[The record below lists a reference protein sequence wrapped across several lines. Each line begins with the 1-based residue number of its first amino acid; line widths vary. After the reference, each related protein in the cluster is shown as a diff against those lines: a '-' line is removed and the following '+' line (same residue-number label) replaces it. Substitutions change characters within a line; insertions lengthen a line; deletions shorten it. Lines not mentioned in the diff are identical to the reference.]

1 MFVPVMYKMAAMS
14 VRPQRTAF
22 TFDENPIT
30 LHLDKA
36 TPNVTYK
43 LRRDK
48 TEIIPVQRITG
59 NQLLLEI
66 PQGDQ
71 LGEGL
76 DAGYFE
82 LLKDNK
88 VEQLIA
94 LNHNNKESRLE
105 YYSPEELKSIFAGQK
120 NVQVFQNLDDNAFSK
135 EFQQQNMGTSLWKYF
150 LYGALFFLLAEIML
164 IRFKK

>member
-1 MFVPVMYKMAAMS
+1 L
-14 VRPQRTAF
+14 Q
-22 TFDENPIT
+22 
-30 LHLDKA
+30 
-36 TPNVTYK
+36 
-43 LRRDK
+43 
-48 TEIIPVQRITG
+48 
-59 NQLLLEI
+59 
-66 PQGDQ
+66 
-71 LGEGL
+71 
-76 DAGYFE
+76 
-82 LLKDNK
+82 DNK